1 MIYYSHNRL
10 INQLINQIHRKGNIE
25 MTSIRKI
32 FEVIMT
38 ATVGSMESLER
49 PKKRDDL
56 YE

>member
-1 MIYYSHNRL
+1 MIYYSRNRL

>member
-38 ATVGSMESLER
+38 ATVGSMESIER

>member
-1 MIYYSHNRL
+1 
-10 INQLINQIHRKGNIE
+10 

-38 ATVGSMESLER
+38 ATVGSMESIER